1 MNKDSQQIFENYL
14 AGGFNFGGTVEEQ
27 DAAAQDP
34 TIAAN
39 QGLNTPAPAP
49 APAAGAATAAA
60 QAGATQ
66 TDVLAGV
73 IANGDKDTLTKLF
86 AIPGVT
92 ELLDSVT
99 QSPATAAANPPVEM
113 SPAEQAA
120 AAGVQGN
127 L

>member
-14 AGGFNFGGTVEEQ
+14 AGGFNFGETVEEQ

-39 QGLNTPAPAP
+39 QGLNTPAP
-49 APAAGAATAAA
+49 GAAAPTAAA

-99 QSPATAAANPPVEM
+99 QSPNAAAANPPAEM
-113 SPAEQAA
+113 SQAEQDSYM
-120 AAGVQGN
+120 GIQGN

>member
-39 QGLNTPAPAP
+39 QGLNTPAP
-49 APAAGAATAAA
+49 GAAAPTAAA

-92 ELLDSVT
+92 ELLDSIT
-99 QSPATAAANPPVEM
+99 QSPETAQANPPVEM
-113 SPAEQAA
+113 SPAEQDA
-120 AAGVQGN
+120 AAGIQGN
-127 L
+127 I

>member
-14 AGGFNFGGTVEEQ
+14 AGGFTFGGTVEEQ

-49 APAAGAATAAA
+49 DGATAAA

-66 TDVLAGV
+66 ADVLAGV
-73 IANGDKDTLTKLF
+73 IANSDKDTLTKLF

-92 ELLDSVT
+92 ELLDSIT
-99 QSPATAAANPPVEM
+99 QSPETAAANPPVEM
-113 SPAEQAA
+113 SSAEQDAS
-120 AAGVQGN
+120 AGVQGN

>member
-14 AGGFNFGGTVEEQ
+14 AGGFNFGRTVEEQ

-39 QGLNTPAPAP
+39 QGLNTPAP
-49 APAAGAATAAA
+49 GAAAPTAAA

-92 ELLDSVT
+92 ELLDSIT
-99 QSPATAAANPPVEM
+99 QSPD
-113 SPAEQAA
+113 AA
-120 AAGVQGN
+120 AAKPPAEMSQAEQDSYAGIQGN

>member
-49 APAAGAATAAA
+49 TGATAAA
-60 QAGATQ
+60 AAGATQ
-66 TDVLAGV
+66 ADVLAGV

-99 QSPATAAANPPVEM
+99 QSPNAAAANPPAEM
-113 SPAEQAA
+113 SQAEQDSYM
-120 AAGVQGN
+120 GIQGN